1 MKITA
6 AKMFSQFLNSF
17 LSRNSLE
24 TPLSYMSTKD
34 QDQARGG
41 HTTVDTQKVCKERM
55 DEFSNLA
62 KEAKF
67 LKVPRSNRFTAYDP
81 KTPIGGNLL

>member
-1 MKITA
+1 MKITPV
-6 AKMFSQFLNSF
+6 KMFSQFLNSF
-17 LSRNSLE
+17 LSRDSLG
-24 TPLSYMSTKD
+24 TLMSYMSTKD
-34 QDQARGG
+34 QDQAGGG
-41 HTTVDTQKVCKERM
+41 HTVDTQKVCKERM